1 MMQKEKEFFLQVLAD
16 YLNVRLTKV
25 PEDLDWSIIES
36 IGEAQEL
43 TGVVYHQCK
52 NSIVLSDL
60 PPIVKKKWKLGFI
73 YNSFLYSKRLALQK
87 QIDTAF
93 QEEGIPYLIFKG
105 PEVAKYYPVP
115 AQRTMGDIDF
125 LVHEEDKQRA
135 CETLVKLGFE
145 LNTNLP
151 QEWIASKAEMTIEL
165 HHRLIYGYNMELE
178 AIQAWGDKVWE
189 YTFFQKD
196 TVQGKLDLTYH
207 FIYVLLHLR
216 KHMIGEGVGFR
227 QFMDVAVLALQ
238 PGINWEQ
245 AKFWLNEL
253 HLVKFSQICFAFCQR
268 WFDIQIPT
276 DKLELKEDLYNE
288 STERI
293 LAGGVFGAN
302 NKEYTEN
309 AIFNEVR
316 FAKSTS
322 IKALCCRFFLPYNEM
337 CRIPYC
343 KFLGGRPYLLPVA
356 WCWRLMYRIY
366 TGNLIPLLK
375 GAFDNETIRKKE
387 ERLSRWGL

>member
-1 MMQKEKEFFLQVLAD
+1 
-16 YLNVRLTKV
+16 
-25 PEDLDWSIIES
+25 
-36 IGEAQEL
+36 
-43 TGVVYHQCK
+43 
-52 NSIVLSDL
+52 
-60 PPIVKKKWKLGFI
+60 
-73 YNSFLYSKRLALQK
+73 
-87 QIDTAF
+87 
-93 QEEGIPYLIFKG
+93 
-105 PEVAKYYPVP
+105 
-115 AQRTMGDIDF
+115 
-125 LVHEEDKQRA
+125 
-135 CETLVKLGFE
+135 
-145 LNTNLP
+145 
-151 QEWIASKAEMTIEL
+151 MTIEL